1 MTILA
6 LLILAHVGLLV
17 LDGYLRSRDRADLE
31 RLVIRLEAVADRR
44 PSIHLHLPTS
54 IWVGPTVARRAEKP
68 N

>member
-6 LLILAHVGLLV
+6 LLILAHAGLLV

-31 RLVIRLEAVADRR
+31 RLVTRLEAVADRI
-44 PSIHLHLPTS
+44 PSIHLPTS